1 MSLSGCADVSD
12 PYGTVVTVWPI
23 YLHSLSPTHTH
34 THTHML
40 IKFKIP
46 KLMSSLLNELI

>member
-23 YLHSLSPTHTH
+23 YLHSLPPTHTH
-34 THTHML
+34 THTYVDKIQNSKTYVVL
-40 IKFKIP
+40 IK
-46 KLMSSLLNELI
+46 